1 MKPTFSPRYWYSIIV
16 VLFILFACNN
26 ADKPDKP
33 TEDTL
38 QNKTDHT
45 ETARAPDTLPPP
57 VAAPDTSPVQ
67 KVNHAQALLLASFP
81 DTAVTGTIN
90 FDTLK
95 NGKVKMQLDL
105 TVPSKAGKSVAV
117 HIHEHGDCG
126 NKAEMAHGHW
136 NPTKAQHGKWD
147 SGDFH
152 LGDIGNVK
160 LDAKGKGHLVMETY
174 RWSLG
179 GSWSKNI
186 LGKAIIVHGGTD
198 DYKTQP
204 SGNAGTRIG
213 CGVIQ

>member
-1 MKPTFSPRYWYSIIV
+1 MRLNFSTCSQAAIGLLLFTIV
-16 VLFILFACNN
+16 ACNN
-26 ADKPDKP
+26 SNESSTSK
-33 TEDTL
+33 EDTSSVKKD
-38 QNKTDHT
+38 NT
-45 ETARAPDTLPPP
+45 EIAKVPDTPPP
-57 VAAPDTSPVQ
+57 PAMPDTSPVV
-67 KVNHAQALLLASFP
+67 KVNHAQAVLQPSFP
-81 DTAVTGTIN
+81 DTMVTGTIN

-95 NGKVKMQLDL
+95 MGKVKMRLDI
-105 TVPSKAGKSVAV
+105 TIPSKAGKSVAV
-117 HIHEHGDCG
+117 HIHEHGDCS

-136 NPTKAQHGKWD
+136 NPTHSKHGKWD

-160 LDAKGKGHLVMETY
+160 LDSKGRGQLTMETF
-174 RWSLG
+174 RWTLG

-186 LGKAIIVHGGTD
+186 LGKSIIVHGGVD

>member
-1 MKPTFSPRYWYSIIV
+1 MRLNFSTCSQAAIGLLLFTIV
-16 VLFILFACNN
+16 ACNN
-26 ADKPDKP
+26 SNETSTSK
-33 TEDTL
+33 EDTSSVKKD
-38 QNKTDHT
+38 NT
-45 ETARAPDTLPPP
+45 EIAKVPDTPPP
-57 VAAPDTSPVQ
+57 PAMPDTSPVV
-67 KVNHAQALLLASFP
+67 KVNHAQAVLQPSFP
-81 DTAVTGTIN
+81 DTMVAGTVN

-95 NGKVKMQLDL
+95 MGKVKMRLDI

-117 HIHEHGDCG
+117 HIHEHGDCS

-136 NPTKAQHGKWD
+136 NPTHSKHGKWD

-160 LDAKGKGHLVMETY
+160 LDSKGRGQLTLETF
-174 RWSLG
+174 RWTLG

-186 LGKAIIVHGGTD
+186 LGKSIIVHGGVD
-198 DYKTQP
+198 DFKTQP